1 MDRMKELIKKLS
13 DASKH
18 YYQLSDNVMS
28 DYDYDKLY
36 DELVEL
42 EKSTGIIMSGSPTQ
56 NVGYSVLNNLTKIKH
71 DNPMLSLDKTKS
83 IEKLKDWLGDK
94 EGVFSWKLDGLT
106 IVLKYDKGELVQAV
120 TRGNGEIGEDITH
133 NARVFKNIPLKIS
146 FFGKLTIRGEGVIAY
161 SEFKRINEELADEE
175 KYKNPRN
182 LCSGTV
188 RQLNSE
194 IAAHRNVMFYAFS
207 FISIDKDEIS
217 DLKTHQLIWL
227 KELGFDVV
235 EWVAVEKDSVEEC
248 VKKFSKKIVEN
259 DFASDGLVLTYDSVS
274 YGKSL
279 GVTSK
284 FPRDSI
290 AFKWADEV
298 AETMLIDIDWSTS
311 RTGLINPV
319 AVFDPVELEGTTV
332 NRASVHNVS
341 ILKELELGIG
351 DTIKVYKA
359 NMIIP
364 QISENI
370 TRSGNI
376 SIPKECPVCNGETQI
391 VALKDGEA
399 LYCTNPTCKA
409 QIVKSLA
416 HFVSRS
422 AMNIEGLSE
431 EKIKKFVE
439 EGFVETYVD
448 IFKLYTHEEEIKNL
462 EGFGEKSCIN
472 LLNAIEKAKEVML
485 PNFIYSLGINQ
496 VGLNNA
502 KLLCKNSENDVT
514 KIKAI
519 TQEELVEIDGF
530 GEVIAHSIK
539 TYFEN
544 EKNVKLL
551 DEALSYIKLMKTEEK
566 AINDSVFGITFVITG
581 EIEHFK
587 NRKELQDIIEIMGG
601 KVISTVTK
609 KTDYLINNDV
619 FSESSKNKKAKELG
633 IKIITENQFVD
644 EFLEQ

>member
-1 MDRMKELIKKLS
+1 MDRMKELIEKLN

-18 YYQLSDNVMS
+18 YYQLSDNIMS

-42 EKSTGIIMSGSPTQ
+42 EKSTGIAMSGSPTQ

-83 IEKLKDWLGDK
+83 MEKLKDWLGDK
-94 EGVFSWKLDGLT
+94 EGVLSWKLDGLT
-106 IVLKYDKGELVQAV
+106 IVLKYDEGELVQAV

-146 FFGKLTIRGEGVIAY
+146 FLGRLVIRGEGVIAY
-161 SEFKRINEELADEE
+161 SEFKIINEELADEE

-194 IAAHRNVMFYAFS
+194 IVAHRNVMFYAFS

-235 EWVAVEKDSVEEC
+235 EWVAVKKDSVEEC
-248 VKKFSKKIVEN
+248 VKNLSKKIAKN
-259 DFASDGLVLTYDSVS
+259 DFASDGLVLTYDSIS
-274 YGKSL
+274 YSKSL

-298 AETMLIDIDWSTS
+298 AETVLIDIDWSTS

-341 ILKELELGIG
+341 ILRELELGIG
-351 DTIKVYKA
+351 DKIKVYKA

-364 QISENI
+364 QISENV
-370 TRSGNI
+370 TRSSNI
-376 SIPKECPVCNGETQI
+376 VIPKECPVCNGETQI
-391 VALKDGEA
+391 VALKNGEA

-431 EKIKKFVE
+431 EKIKRFVE
-439 EGFVETYVD
+439 EGFVETYID
-448 IFKLYTHEEEIKNL
+448 IFKLYTHEEKIKNL
-462 EGFGEKSCIN
+462 EGFGEKSCVN
-472 LLNAIEKAKEVML
+472 LLNAIEKAKEVLL

-496 VGLNNA
+496 VGINNA
-502 KLLCKNSENDVT
+502 KLLCKNSENDIT

-544 EKNVKLL
+544 EKNVLLL
-551 DEALSYIKLMKTEEK
+551 DEAFSYIKLIKTEEK
-566 AINDSVFGITFVITG
+566 VANESVLGITFVITG
-581 EIEHFK
+581 EIGHFK
-587 NRKELQDIIEIMGG
+587 SRKELQDIIETMGG
-601 KVISTVTK
+601 KVTSAVTK
-609 KTDYLINNDV
+609 KTNYLINNDA

>member
-1 MDRMKELIKKLS
+1 MKELIERLNE
-13 DASKH
+13 ASKH

-42 EKSTGIIMSGSPTQ
+42 EKHTGITMSGSPTQ
-56 NVGYSVLNNLTKIKH
+56 SVGYSVLSSLTKIKH
-71 DNPMLSLDKTKS
+71 DNSMLSLDKTKS

-94 EGVFSWKLDGLT
+94 EGVLSWKLDGLT
-106 IVLKYDKGELVQAV
+106 IILKYDKGELIQAV

-146 FFGKLTIRGEGVIAY
+146 FLGKLTIRGEGVIAY

-188 RQLNSE
+188 RQLNNE
-194 IAAHRNVMFYAFS
+194 IAAQRNVMFYTFS
-207 FISIDKDEIS
+207 FVSIDKDEIS
-217 DLKTHQLIWL
+217 DLKTHQLLWL

-235 EWVAVEKDSVEEC
+235 EWMVVTKDNVEGSV
-248 VKKFSKKIVEN
+248 KRFSQKIAEN
-259 DFASDGLVLTYDSVS
+259 DFASDGLVLTYNSVS

-279 GVTSK
+279 GATSK

-290 AFKWADEV
+290 AFKWADEM
-298 AETMLIDIDWSTS
+298 AETVLRDIDWSTS

-341 ILKELELGIG
+341 ILRELELGIG

-364 QISENI
+364 QISQNLTKSSNI
-370 TRSGNI
+370 V
-376 SIPKECPVCNGETQI
+376 IPKECPVCNGETQI
-391 VALKDGEA
+391 MTLKEGEA

-431 EKIKKFVE
+431 ERIKKFVE
-439 EGFVETYVD
+439 EGFIETYVD
-448 IFKLYTHEEEIKNL
+448 IFKLYTHEEEIKSL

-472 LLNAIEKAKEVML
+472 LLSAIEKAKEVML

-502 KLLCKNSENDVT
+502 KLLCKNSGNDIN
-514 KIKAI
+514 KIKEI
-519 TQEELVEIDGF
+519 TQEELVDIDGF
-530 GEVIAHSIK
+530 GEVIAHSVK
-539 TYFEN
+539 AYFEN
-544 EKNVKLL
+544 EKNIILL
-551 DEALSYIKLMKTEEK
+551 DEAISYIKLIKTEEK
-566 AINDSVFGITFVITG
+566 TINKNILGIAFVITG
-581 EIEHFK
+581 EMEHFK
-587 NRKELQDIIEIMGG
+587 NRKELQNIIENMGG
-601 KVISTVTK
+601 KVTSSVTK
-609 KTDYLINNDV
+609 KTDYLINNDR
-619 FSESSKNKKAKELG
+619 FSESSKNKKAKELD
-633 IKIITENQFVD
+633 IKIITENQFVN